1 MLWFILFQVDC
12 GTRAKVPR
20 IIGGVE
26 ATLGR
31 WPWQVS
37 LYYSNRHTCGGS
49 IITSQWIVTAAHCVP
64 TYVYYQLHYHIENP
78 TLTCYSAF
86 CYTWHPF

>member
-1 MLWFILFQVDC
+1 MPLAAALSDQSMSLHLCAEC
-12 GTRAKVPR
+12 GTRAKLPR

-49 IITSQWIVTAAHCVP
+49 IITSQWVVTAAHCV
-64 TYVYYQLHYHIENP
+64 HK
-78 TLTCYSAF
+78 
-86 CYTWHPF
+86 

>member
-1 MLWFILFQVDC
+1 MFCVSLLLNFC
-12 GTRAKVPR
+12 GTRAKLPR

-26 ATLGR
+26 AALGR

-49 IITSQWIVTAAHCVP
+49 IITSQWVVTAAHSQTNLCA
-64 TYVYYQLHYHIENP
+64 LAHDRK
-78 TLTCYSAF
+78 
-86 CYTWHPF
+86 

>member
-1 MLWFILFQVDC
+1 MALCSEC
-12 GTRAKVPR
+12 GTRAKLPR

-49 IITSQWIVTAAHCVP
+49 IINSQWVVTAAHCVHKYASSLGP
-64 TYVYYQLHYHIENP
+64 R
-78 TLTCYSAF
+78 
-86 CYTWHPF
+86 